1 MLGNN
6 IKKIRT
12 KKQLSLRALSE
23 KSGIS
28 KTTINEIENGIVTN
42 PTLDTIQKIA
52 KALDTTY
59 EDLLGTIGRLLVLID
74 CARFESSIEEFSLS
88 TGISADYLTK
98 LYNGAI
104 TEPPS
109 PEILKKI
116 ADSPENRHPDNVL
129 EVTYAEFLET
139 AGYIDRKTKQL
150 MRKEQWDEFDETVD
164 IDKIRNT
171 LNFLDKNPMLFKF
184 FNDSDFNDE
193 EIDKIIDYMNFI
205 ISQRDK
211 K

>member
-1 MLGNN
+1 MLGEN
-6 IKKIRT
+6 IKKIRKN
-12 KKQLSLRALSE
+12 KKLSLRALSE

-42 PTLDTIQKIA
+42 PTLVTIDKIA

-74 CARFESSIEEFSLS
+74 SARFGSSIEDFSQS

-98 LYNGAI
+98 LYNGDI

-116 ADSPENRHPDNVL
+116 ADSPENRHADNFLQVD
-129 EVTYAEFLET
+129 YAEFLE
-139 AGYIDRKTKQL
+139 AARYIDRKTKQL
-150 MRKEQWDEFDETVD
+150 MHKELLDGFNETVD

-171 LNFLDKNPMLFKF
+171 LIFLENNPLLVKYFESSNFTP
-184 FNDSDFNDE
+184 DE
-193 EIDKIIDYMNFI
+193 IEKIIDYMNFI
-205 ISQRDK
+205 LSQRNK